1 MNNNLLLIANL
12 NRITQ
17 ITINLTIYSF
27 YGTSLDWEML
37 VNYLYTKCIILVRHI
52 IQLTIF
58 ESFSLNIKGFI
69 FF

>member
-1 MNNNLLLIANL
+1 ME
-12 NRITQ
+12 Q
-17 ITINLTIYSF
+17 VWF
-27 YGTSLDWEML
+27 DWEML
-37 VNYLYTKCIILVRHI
+37 VNYLYTKCIILVRHN